1 MNQSYKLK
9 YNTVTIV
16 VSQSVVK
23 YGGVNMKLCDEILSK
38 LFLLKVDKTQTQVLM
53 KNITIKLKCSK

>member
-38 LFLLKVDKTQTQVLM
+38 LFLLK
-53 KNITIKLKCSK
+53 SW